1 MGEHLM
7 IRGVFFGK
15 AVMLYPRT
23 RFFSLLEIRAV
34 NEGSQY
40 LATEVSFPKIMS
52 KAVIG
57 QKCGARIYHA
67 GLL

>member
-1 MGEHLM
+1 
-7 IRGVFFGK
+7 
-15 AVMLYPRT
+15 MLYPRT